1 MRFVQYHIV
10 LSITR
15 IGARYE
21 DEQKQKLC
29 EEIFLE
35 S

>member
-21 DEQKQKLC
+21 DEQKQKVV
-29 EEIFLE
+29 
-35 S
+35 